1 MAKDLAPDWILQQA
15 LSAQSTAHH
24 AFVRSKPELRA
35 QDGGLTL
42 AVLGCGTM
50 GSAILGGVMA
60 SLQSKSDHSTA
71 SVNAIDVPDRL
82 PSKFNACVKSSSSA
96 QRIRKELG
104 KYDADLIV
112 WENDNLGAVKASDVV
127 ILACEPHIVGD
138 VLREEGIRDALAG
151 KLLISVCGGVPEK
164 YVHDVLYKS
173 SPADTKKCA
182 IAIAIPNIAASVRE
196 SMTIISTSNPPL
208 SEENSSLV
216 KWIFSRIGRVANIP
230 PSRINTATA
239 LCASGPAFC
248 AMMIES
254 MASGA
259 ITKGIPRPEAYEMAA
274 QAMKGAAGLVLEG
287 EHPALVR
294 DNVSTPGGCTIAG
307 IQVLEEGS
315 FRGTVS
321 RAIRESSDTVSRLAS
336 ERQHEE

>member
-15 LSAQSTAHH
+15 LSAQNTAHH
-24 AFVRSKPELRA
+24 EFVRSKPELRA

-50 GSAILGGVMA
+50 GSAILGGIMT
-60 SLQSKSDHSTA
+60 SLQSKSDQTST
-71 SVNAIDVPDRL
+71 SNGIPDRL
-82 PSKFNACVKSSSSA
+82 PSKFNACVRSSTSA
-96 QRIRKELG
+96 NRVRQELG
-104 KYDADLIV
+104 KYQADLIV
-112 WENDNLGAVKASDVV
+112 WENDNLGAVKASDAV

-138 VLREEGIRDALAG
+138 VLRQDGIRDALAG
-151 KLLISVCGGVPEK
+151 KLLISICGGVPEN
-164 YVHDVLYKS
+164 YIHDLLYKA
-173 SPADTKKCA
+173 SPPETKKCA

-196 SMTIISTSNPPL
+196 SMTIIPTSTSNPAL
-208 SEENSSLV
+208 SEEHSSLV
-216 KWIFSRIGRVANIP
+216 NWIFSSIGRVANLP
-230 PSRINTATA
+230 PSRINPATA

-259 ITKGIPRPEAYEMAA
+259 ITNGIPRPEAFEMAA
-274 QAMKGAAGLVLEG
+274 QAMKGAASLVLEG

-294 DNVSTPGGCTIAG
+294 DHVSTPGGCTIAG

-315 FRGTVS
+315 FRGIVS
-321 RAIRESSDTVSRLAS
+321 RAIRESSDTVSRLAR
-336 ERQHEE
+336 ERMQEV